1 MGDDGAGVLLEM
13 VPSARPPHA
22 AMPRG
27 HGRRATAT
35 NVKRRRTRSCSRRS
49 TRALGATVT
58 GVRDGGDGS
67 YVNHHDVATPGP
79 GSRARA
85 QPRRRDMARHAC
97 RQSRCA
103 PARSLDWTLT
113 GISGR
118 RDGCS
123 APLPPVMLWP
133 EWSTHGS

>member
-22 AMPRG
+22 AMPRV

-67 YVNHHDVATPGP
+67 YVNHHDVATQGRDPALELSLDDATWRVTLADKAAVHP
-79 GSRARA
+79 RAR
-85 QPRRRDMARHAC
+85 
-97 RQSRCA
+97 
-103 PARSLDWTLT
+103 WT
-113 GISGR
+113 GR
-118 RDGCS
+118 
-123 APLPPVMLWP
+123 
-133 EWSTHGS
+133 